1 MNTLKKR
8 GRSHALSAIDEILD
22 LLEDGKW
29 HGIKEA
35 MVKSDLQEF
44 KVEMIYGFLAE
55 YAFIDFNK
63 EQQKAKLTPVTLEFL
78 REIRRI
84 NKKSALNS

>member
-1 MNTLKKR
+1 M
-8 GRSHALSAIDEILD
+8 SAVDEILE

-29 HGIKEA
+29 HDIKEV
-35 MVKSDLQEF
+35 MEKSNLQEF
-44 KVEMIYGFLAE
+44 KVEMIYGFLVE

-63 EQQKAKLTPVTLEFL
+63 EQQKAKLTPTTLKFL

-84 NKKSALNS
+84 KK

>member
-1 MNTLKKR
+1 
-8 GRSHALSAIDEILD
+8 LSTVDKILE

-29 HGIKEA
+29 HDIKEIRE
-35 MVKSDLQEF
+35 KSNLQEF
-44 KVEMIYGFLAE
+44 TVEMIYGFLAE

-63 EQQKAKLTPVTLEFL
+63 EQQKAKLTPATLKFL

-84 NKKSALNS
+84 KK

>member
-1 MNTLKKR
+1 MSTVDK
-8 GRSHALSAIDEILD
+8 ILE

-29 HGIKEA
+29 HDIKEIRE
-35 MVKSDLQEF
+35 KSNLQEF
-44 KVEMIYGFLAE
+44 TVEMIYGFLAE

-63 EQQKAKLTPVTLEFL
+63 EQQKAKLTPATLKFL

-84 NKKSALNS
+84 KK

>member
-1 MNTLKKR
+1 MSTVDK
-8 GRSHALSAIDEILD
+8 ILE

-29 HGIKEA
+29 HDIKEIRE
-35 MVKSDLQEF
+35 KSNLQEF

-63 EQQKAKLTPVTLEFL
+63 EQQKAKLTPATLKFL

-84 NKKSALNS
+84 KK

>member
-1 MNTLKKR
+1 
-8 GRSHALSAIDEILD
+8 LSTIDKILE

-29 HGIKEA
+29 HDIKEIRE
-35 MVKSDLQEF
+35 KSNLQEF

-63 EQQKAKLTPVTLEFL
+63 EQQKAKLAPATLKFL

-84 NKKSALNS
+84 KK

>member
-1 MNTLKKR
+1 MST
-8 GRSHALSAIDEILD
+8 IDKILE

-29 HGIKEA
+29 HDIKETRE
-35 MVKSDLQEF
+35 KSNLQEF

-63 EQQKAKLTPVTLEFL
+63 EQQKAKLTPATLKFL

-84 NKKSALNS
+84 KK

>member
-1 MNTLKKR
+1 
-8 GRSHALSAIDEILD
+8 LSTVDKILE

-29 HGIKEA
+29 HDIKEIRE
-35 MVKSDLQEF
+35 KSNLQEF

-63 EQQKAKLTPVTLEFL
+63 EQQKAKLSPATLKFL

-84 NKKSALNS
+84 KK